1 MSQVRVQATAAE
13 IRAGAKAIRRR
24 NIEIV
29 HAAGL
34 GHIGGDLSA
43 ADILATLY
51 LGVLRIDPEHP
62 DDPERDRYIQS
73 KGHASG
79 VLYTTLAAAGFI
91 PDSLLDTY
99 MAEGSPL
106 NGHPDRN
113 KVPGVETNTG
123 PLGHGLPVAVGTAIA
138 ARLDGSPRRTF
149 VLVGD
154 GELQEGSNWEAIMA
168 AGHRGLENLVLI
180 VDRNRLQQGART
192 EETNALDPLDKKFEA
207 FGWHVRAV
215 NGNDVD
221 ELLDA
226 LNSVPFAPGRPSCV
240 IASTIK
246 GRGVSFIEDRVEW
259 HHKVPDAEQ
268 TARALEELAK

>member
-1 MSQVRVQATAAE
+1 MSVRVRATADQVRETA
-13 IRAGAKAIRRR
+13 RAIRRR

-29 HAAGL
+29 RSAGL

-51 LGVLRIDPEHP
+51 LAVLDVDPQRP

-91 PDSLLDTY
+91 PDALLDSY

-149 VLVGD
+149 VLCGD

-168 AGHRGLENLVLI
+168 AGHRGLDNLTLI
-180 VDRNRLQQGART
+180 VDRNYLQQGART
-192 EETNALDPLDKKFEA
+192 EDTNGLDPLDAKFEA
-207 FGWHVRAV
+207 FGWAVRTV
-215 NGNDVD
+215 DGNDVD
-221 ELLDA
+221 ALLETFDA
-226 LNSVPFAPGRPSCV
+226 VPFSPGRPSAI
-240 IASTIK
+240 IAHTVK

-259 HHKVPDAEQ
+259 HHKVP
-268 TARALEELAK
+268 TADQVAAALEELA

>member
-1 MSQVRVQATAAE
+1 
-13 IRAGAKAIRRR
+13 
-24 NIEIV
+24 
-29 HAAGL
+29 
-34 GHIGGDLSA
+34 
-43 ADILATLY
+43 
-51 LGVLRIDPEHP
+51 
-62 DDPERDRYIQS
+62 
-73 KGHASG
+73 
-79 VLYTTLAAAGFI
+79 
-91 PDSLLDTY
+91 
-99 MAEGSPL
+99 
-106 NGHPDRN
+106 
-113 KVPGVETNTG
+113 
-123 PLGHGLPVAVGTAIA
+123 
-138 ARLDGSPRRTF
+138 
-149 VLVGD
+149 
-154 GELQEGSNWEAIMA
+154 MA

-246 GRGVSFIEDRVEW
+246 GRGVSFIEDSVEW